1 MDVFPSRESIL
12 KNIRKALTQPSPI
25 PFKELEKVEHSFV
38 QPEEDLAV
46 IFAEKFTSLLGKFSL
61 CENEEELVTKI
72 NDLVVAK
79 QWKEVFCND
88 ENIRSAFNSF
98 GFNNFSEKDLS
109 QSDVSITRCELLV
122 ARTGSMVLSSKV
134 SSGRTTS
141 VYAPVHICIAKASQL
156 VYDIKDAIDLLKKK
170 YGENIPSQISFAT
183 GPSRTADIEKTL
195 VVGVHG
201 PKEVYC
207 FLIDA

>member
-1 MDVFPSRESIL
+1 MILRIGFGVDVHRLAPGIPLYIGGIQIPSDIGAVGHSDADVLLHAICDAIL
-12 KNIRKALTQPSPI
+12 GAANLRDIGY
-25 PFKELEKVEHSFV
+25 H
-38 QPEEDLAV
+38 
-46 IFAEKFTSLLGKFSL
+46 FS
-61 CENEEELVTKI
+61 
-72 NDLVVAK
+72 D
-79 QWKEVFCND
+79 
-88 ENIRSAFNSF
+88 
-98 GFNNFSEKDLS
+98 KDLS

-141 VYAPVHICIAKASQL
+141 VYAPVHICIAKVSQL
-156 VYDIKDAIDLLKKK
+156 VYDIKDAIELLKKK
-170 YGENIPSQISFAT
+170 YGENLPSQISFAT